1 MNGDLN
7 MPEYLT
13 DDGDFNRFW
22 KEAEPNG
29 KGFIELEVTV
39 INPEDEYDADKMK
52 QVVVTP
58 KKKNLD
64 SVNVVVR
71 RSRRLAKRR
80 MLDEQM
86 GVEQVEYVH
95 VNVIRSPR
103 LADKRRMLGEHMG
116 VEQVR
121 AKQVSRQLSFMD
133 LLNQVES
140 TNVNSGLSQASV
152 GDNLWNGGCSS
163 QPSLV
168 VEDEGNETF
177 NGDYWLS
184 VVNDD
189 HVDECTM
196 LPNDYVI
203 QIDNVDVDDC
213 HPVEKMEPPV
223 LFDSD
228 EDNDR
233 DYVAEFGKMYQGEED
248 VSDEEDDEE
257 GDEVEDKHVQQ
268 QPDWFE
274 PFKSDYKNYFD
285 KDEEEPMF
293 PEYEDIPTIDPSIMV
308 VGTTFASKGA
318 FKRHLRDFCGLKWVP
333 I

>member
-1 MNGDLN
+1 MKKCDVMKILKEKNK
-7 MPEYLT
+7 MKK
-13 DDGDFNRFW
+13 RFW

-52 QVVVTP
+52 
-58 KKKNLD
+58 
-64 SVNVVVR
+64 
-71 RSRRLAKRR
+71 
-80 MLDEQM
+80 
-86 GVEQVEYVH
+86 
-95 VNVIRSPR
+95 
-103 LADKRRMLGEHMG
+103 
-116 VEQVR
+116 
-121 AKQVSRQLSFMD
+121 
-133 LLNQVES
+133 QVES

-168 VEDEGNETF
+168 VEDE
-177 NGDYWLS
+177 
-184 VVNDD
+184 
-189 HVDECTM
+189 
-196 LPNDYVI
+196 
-203 QIDNVDVDDC
+203 DNVDVDDC